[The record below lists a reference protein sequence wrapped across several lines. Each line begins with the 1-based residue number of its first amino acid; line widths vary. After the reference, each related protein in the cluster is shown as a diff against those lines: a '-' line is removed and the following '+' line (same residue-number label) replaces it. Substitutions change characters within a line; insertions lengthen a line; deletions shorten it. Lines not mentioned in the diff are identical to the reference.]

1 MAELKYKQNMVYS
14 LLLFLV
20 IFFVWF
26 ALPSTVAAHHPG
38 IIGPLTHLGLR
49 QIVVV
54 VGAALIDAFNPTAFG
69 VLALII
75 HQTVSRKAAITSGLM
90 YLLGI
95 LLVYAVAGLL
105 LRESYV
111 HGGPTFVLQTIQLML
126 AGMLFYTGISEILRA
141 LSNIELPNFGAVA
154 GRVSYYLEKG
164 LALPVGIFVGVVEL
178 FSTGAIYFSFIQAL
192 AFDHNANLAVHGT
205 LTVIYLIG
213 FLLPLLL
220 ALIFVQQALP
230 FFTEIFSGKKKTV
243 SVMIGAILM
252 LAAMWVAIRAIEGLL
267 LLV

>member
-1 MAELKYKQNMVYS
+1 MLKKYKQNAMYS
-14 LLLFLV
+14 LLLFVAAFMLSA
-20 IFFVWF
+20 F
-26 ALPSTVAAHHPG
+26 PSVVAAHHPG
-38 IIGPLTHLGLR
+38 IIGPLTHLGFR
-49 QIVVV
+49 QVIVVL
-54 VGAALIDAFNPTAFG
+54 GAALIDAFNPTAFG
-69 VLALII
+69 ALILI
-75 HQTVSRKAAITSGLM
+75 VHQTVSRKAVIKSGLM

-95 LLVYAVAGLL
+95 LLVYVLAGLL

-111 HGGPTFVLQTIQLML
+111 HGGPTFVLQTIQLIL
-126 AGMLFYTGISEILRA
+126 AGMLFYTGFSEILRA
-141 LSNIELPNFGAVA
+141 LNIVTLPGFGAVVD
-154 GRVSYYLEKG
+154 RLSPYLERG
-164 LALPVGIFVGVVEL
+164 FALPVGIFVGIIEL

-230 FFTEIFSGKKKTV
+230 FLTEIFGGKKKPI
-243 SVMIGAILM
+243 SVMIGVVLI
-252 LAAMWVAIRAIEGLL
+252 LAASWVAIRAIEGFL